1 MKASYFLKLS
11 VLLLCMTTSSC
22 TKQAPQL
29 PSNKGNEPDN
39 SEVSLVKIN
48 KKLATKE
55 DHIIKEFA
63 ESKGSFKKN
72 ELGFWYKIYNS
83 GHGVAVKD
91 SSVCKVYGK
100 LMLLNG
106 KTLEEASNEFVIGKK
121 QTIVGLEEGLKLMHR
136 GDSATFII
144 PWYLAYGMKGYEP
157 LVPPY
162 TSIIYKIKLLN

>member
-1 MKASYFLKLS
+1 MKTSCFFKLL
-11 VLLLCMTTSSC
+11 VLLLCIGISSC
-22 TKQAPQL
+22 VKQAPQL

-39 SEVSLVKIN
+39 TEASLVKIN
-48 KKLATKE
+48 KKLASRE
-55 DHIIKEFA
+55 DIVVKKLA
-63 ESKGSFKKN
+63 DSQGSFKKN

-83 GHGVAVKD
+83 GHGIAVKD
-91 SSVCKVYGK
+91 SSICKVFSK

-106 KTLEEASNEFVIGKK
+106 KIVEEASNEFVIGKK

-144 PWYLAYGMKGYEP
+144 PWYLAYGMKGNEP